1 MQKINIKKVLE
12 TYKKSLVTKID
23 LPSLY
28 SRSKIAHKWKLT
40 YGLIVLREA
49 ISWRFVDILTQAY
62 NNEKNG
68 MITGSL
74 ILTRA
79 ALETVC
85 LLIYMNKKMQLVI
98 EGKMSFE
105 DFDNVTTKL
114 LWGAKNIDE
123 LPDPVNIMK
132 LIEDSENKY
141 PGIKKA
147 YDNLSEIVH
156 PNYRGVCY
164 GYTKPNRQEYE
175 TEFGIYCGE
184 KYGNQYESMIEKCLK
199 TFEEEYN
206 EWGKHFEQLE
216 KWLEENDNK
225 LERQRNKKL
234 KKNSL
239 K

>member
-1 MQKINIKKVLE
+1 MCIVFLFGLFKMQKINIKKVLE

-85 LLIYMNKKMQLVI
+85 LLIYMNNKMQLVI

-114 LWGAKNIDE
+114 LWGAKNI
-123 LPDPVNIMK
+123 
-132 LIEDSENKY
+132 
-141 PGIKKA
+141 
-147 YDNLSEIVH
+147 EIG
-156 PNYRGVCY
+156 RASC
-164 GYTKPNRQEYE
+164 R
-175 TEFGIYCGE
+175 
-184 KYGNQYESMIEKCLK
+184 
-199 TFEEEYN
+199 
-206 EWGKHFEQLE
+206 
-216 KWLEENDNK
+216 
-225 LERQRNKKL
+225 ERV
-234 KKNSL
+234 
-239 K
+239 